1 MTTPETVS
9 NGAEDR
15 DNDVEVEDLKATS
28 QAITA
33 TIFSFGCSASFSNS
47 EA

>member
-15 DNDVEVEDLKATS
+15 DNDVEVEDLKTTS
-28 QAITA
+28 QAVTA
-33 TIFSFGCSASFSNS
+33 TMFTVGCSGSFSNS